1 MGNEEETQKIIEKGE
16 KSKMAAI
23 VGLGERSV
31 LVIKIVYFN
40 PDITYKEWI
49 WICGS
54 ELNMASTEVASLLPC
69 RHL

>member
-40 PDITYKEWI
+40 PDITYKE
-49 WICGS
+49 
-54 ELNMASTEVASLLPC
+54 
-69 RHL
+69 